1 MKAWFRRNAEKDEP
15 EQAPLQVRRLALNMP
30 AIFAITS
37 FGVWLLAGF
46 VFSLIESFNFGTGRF
61 DWALFLQVLLGT
73 EIAGSVTAVIIYF
86 AIERVWRSELPLF
99 FAGADLTKTP
109 AFRLRVRA
117 RMLVLFFMA
126 VMPLFDSAV
135 LSYSQAVRIASAPQP
150 VALLPGLLLLEAF
163 LVVVGVLT
171 AVVLSR
177 TLGASLV
184 EPLEALGRCME
195 AVEKGDLDA
204 RVEVTSNDE
213 IGVASAGF
221 NRMIESLKRR
231 DVELRTIYQ
240 ISQDI
245 TASLE
250 LEQTLRTV
258 LEQVRQMIPY
268 DGAEIYLYDREAD
281 VLRVR
286 ACAGRSKMRVDDEG
300 RTCLLGEGYAG
311 WIGEQRRSLL
321 VPDVDACQDP
331 RPATRQIADEPA
343 PSATEGMVMNS
354 YLGVPLLVGQSLV
367 GTLELAS
374 ACKRAFDEHTRQL
387 LETIAPQAAIAIEN
401 AVQVLERERRLQEEI
416 AQLRIQ
422 IDESRLARQV
432 SEITETDYFQELQK
446 RAQRIRGDKSSSS
459 DTG

>member
-1 MKAWFRRNAEKDEP
+1 
-15 EQAPLQVRRLALNMP
+15 
-30 AIFAITS
+30 
-37 FGVWLLAGF
+37 
-46 VFSLIESFNFGTGRF
+46 
-61 DWALFLQVLLGT
+61 
-73 EIAGSVTAVIIYF
+73 
-86 AIERVWRSELPLF
+86 
-99 FAGADLTKTP
+99 
-109 AFRLRVRA
+109 
-117 RMLVLFFMA
+117 
-126 VMPLFDSAV
+126 
-135 LSYSQAVRIASAPQP
+135 
-150 VALLPGLLLLEAF
+150 
-163 LVVVGVLT
+163 
-171 AVVLSR
+171 
-177 TLGASLV
+177 
-184 EPLEALGRCME
+184 ME
-195 AVEKGDLDA
+195 AVEEGDLDA

-213 IGVASAGF
+213 IGVAFAGF
-221 NRMIESLKRR
+221 NSMIESLNRR

-258 LEQVRQMIPY
+258 LEQIRQMIPY
-268 DGAEIYLYDREAD
+268 DGAEIYLYDRETNA
-281 VLRVR
+281 LRVR
-286 ACAGRSKMRVDDEG
+286 ACAGYGKVWMDDEG
-300 RTCLLGEGYAG
+300 RACLLGEGYAG

-331 RPATRQIADEPA
+331 RPATRRIADEPA
-343 PSATEGMVMNS
+343 PSADEVSETERSVLSAAEGMVMNS

-374 ACKRAFDEHTRQL
+374 ARKWAFDEHTRQL

-459 DTG
+459 NTG